1 MIAINYFLLLKYLCL
16 KIVTKEK
23 VNLKY
28 AVN

>member
-1 MIAINYFLLLKYLCL
+1 MIAINYFLLLKYLYL